1 MTRNRRATRPPQGGE
16 GRHQCT
22 PGWRNGGGAQA
33 SSPWAALW
41 GHWARPGSVW
51 PVALEQSHPD
61 ADALPGWL
69 LGAIVKIVA
78 LYSDPGQRVLL
89 LAPPTRHGESTA
101 DPELPSGS
109 PESGPGLLT
118 GLTDAAQT
126 AARLGRTLHMRTA
139 LPAKSRLSDPGLT
152 HQSGFGLPPQPPA
165 PTPTHTD
172 FPTDSGSTAVGP
184 DRYDVVI
191 TFVDPRDPDWVA
203 DTPWRDLLMPNGSV
217 AFITHSDHQQGRL
230 IDPSNLLTHTAH
242 RAGLTALDHVVLLE
256 TPIRRSGLTAPPP
269 REATALF
276 PQRQADASEARHIRI
291 HSDLYLFARPR
302 TEVDAEAGEAR

>member
-1 MTRNRRATRPPQGGE
+1 M
-16 GRHQCT
+16 
-22 PGWRNGGGAQA
+22 
-33 SSPWAALW
+33 
-41 GHWARPGSVW
+41 
-51 PVALEQSHPD
+51 EQSPD
-61 ADALPGWL
+61 ADVLPGWL

-78 LYSDPGQRVLL
+78 LYSEAGQQVLL

-101 DPELPSGS
+101 DPELPPDP

-126 AARLGRTLHMRTA
+126 AARLGRTLHVRTA
-139 LPAKSRLSDPGLT
+139 LPAKSWPSDPGLT

-165 PTPTHTD
+165 PKPTHTD
-172 FPTDSGSTAVGP
+172 LPTDSGSTAVGP

-191 TFVDPRDPDWVA
+191 TFVDPRDPEWVA
-203 DTPWRDLLMPNGSV
+203 DTPWCDLLMPNGSV

-230 IDPSNLLTHTAH
+230 IDPSSLLTHTAH

-256 TPIRRSGLTAPPP
+256 TPIRRSGLTAPSP
-269 REATALF
+269 RASTALF
-276 PQRQADASEARHIRI
+276 PQRQADSSEARHMRI

-302 TEVDAEAGEAR
+302 AEVDAEVGEAG